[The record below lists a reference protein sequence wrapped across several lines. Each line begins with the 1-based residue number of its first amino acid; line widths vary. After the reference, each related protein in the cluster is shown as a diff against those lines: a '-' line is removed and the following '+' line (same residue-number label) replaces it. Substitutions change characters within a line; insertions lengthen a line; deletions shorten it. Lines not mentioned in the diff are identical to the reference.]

1 MGQAGSRFATT
12 RFHQHYNSTKSQRS
26 SKERNYCKM
35 STPAPKLQ
43 VVVNKPTPYTFD
55 LGLLLASDPNPLL
68 LTTTENLEDD
78 LAATA
83 RDGAQ
88 ALLNQL
94 LSTCPIASTPNGVLL
109 SLPEIETRLP
119 REKPLPPPKAQTT
132 WEKFAAKKG
141 IKSKTAEQRK
151 KMVYDEATGEW
162 VPKWGYKGANK
173 GMEGGREWR
182 GLSVGRDCRGR
193 MRGRRGLRVRS
204 RRAGWRRESERE
216 RFVTVAFLRR
226 WRLALGSWLVRA
238 FIWTARTRFKPSEKV
253 LQFGMTE
260 MALIE
265 SQCIKLG
272 CSSFSSHVSCTPQ

>member
-1 MGQAGSRFATT
+1 MGNTIPPTLQFNKEPAF
-12 RFHQHYNSTKSQRS
+12 QQR
-26 SKERNYCKM
+26 EEI
-35 STPAPKLQ
+35 LQ

-132 WEKFAAKKG
+132 WDKFAAKKG

-162 VPKWGYKGANK
+162 VPKWGYNGANK
-173 GMEGGREWR
+173 
-182 GLSVGRDCRGR
+182 
-193 MRGRRGLRVRS
+193 
-204 RRAGWRRESERE
+204 AGENDWIVEVDEKKERE
-216 RFVTVAFLRR
+216 RKEGTERQGDGRR
-226 WRLALGSWLVRA
+226 ARVERVKRGERLQRKNE
-238 FIWTARTRFKPSEKV
+238 RKER
-253 LQFGMTE
+253 
-260 MALIE
+260 
-265 SQCIKLG
+265 IKG
-272 CSSFSSHVSCTPQ
+272 PK